1 MSIWSTLSTKVNIDE
16 EALQIRALSCWILS
30 ELAKTDQEIAE
41 YIQKYGV
48 SSPDLL
54 EQLIS
59 DKQVDAH
66 PAWED
71 SIDWSNLQEYRNELL
86 ENLAS
91 IGGSR

>member
-48 SSPDLL
+48 SSPEAL

-59 DKQVDAH
+59 DKRVEAH
-66 PAWED
+66 PTWED
-71 SIDWSNLQEYRNELL
+71 LIDWSNLQEYRNELL

>member
-48 SSPDLL
+48 SSPEML

-59 DKQVDAH
+59 DKRIDAH

-71 SIDWSNLQEYRNELL
+71 LIDWSNLQEYRNELL